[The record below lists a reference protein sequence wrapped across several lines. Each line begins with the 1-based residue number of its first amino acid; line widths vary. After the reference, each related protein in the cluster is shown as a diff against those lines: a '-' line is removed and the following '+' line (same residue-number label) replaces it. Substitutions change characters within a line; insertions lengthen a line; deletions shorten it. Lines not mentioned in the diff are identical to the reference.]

1 MLAEKLRLEIAD
13 INLLAAKSGL
23 CKEIDGVIEVD
34 TKDLSKVMENASGV
48 IIGHLAPYVI
58 KQAETVIVLRKNPY
72 ELEKI
77 YSQRNYSKEKTL
89 ENIQAEILGIIAY
102 DALQTFPDLIQIDTT
117 NHSPK
122 EVISLIENRSDHTI
136 DWLQL
141 VSEKGDL
148 EKFFP
153 NESS

>member
-1 MLAEKLRLEIAD
+1 MHLFHQMLPEASIDYGLFRSGFYRVQIMQGD
-13 INLLAAKSGL
+13 LL
-23 CKEIDGVIEVD
+23 
-34 TKDLSKVMENASGV
+34 
-48 IIGHLAPYVI
+48 HLAPYVI